1 MRYLKEHWH
10 EMLIYI
16 TFSFWILFNEK
27 ITIEGINLGVCISY
41 VLLLPI
47 LGITFISFQIM
58 DFRIQKVKINKE
70 IIKLLKEVTNYIFIF
85 IIFGLLTNLWKEVI
99 LSGNTTQNQNS
110 IEEDLSKN
118 PIYIFLL
125 AVIFAPLTEEALFRI
140 LPRYFIKNNIAYILI
155 SSFIFSYAH
164 CITTP
169 NSLLYVPM
177 YLPDAIYL
185 AYRYQKTEDVF
196 VPITIHCFSNAIA
209 YILLITSS

>member
-27 ITIEGINLGVCISY
+27 ITIEGINLGVGISY

-85 IIFGLLTNLWKEVI
+85 IIFGLLTNLWKEVV
-99 LSGNTTQNQNS
+99 LSGNATQNQNS

-125 AVIFAPLTEEALFRI
+125 AVIYAPLAEEALFRI
-140 LPRYFIKNNIAYILI
+140 LPRHFIKNNIAYILI
-155 SSFIFSYAH
+155 SSFIFLMPIALQHQIHYYMFQ
-164 CITTP
+164 CI
-169 NSLLYVPM
+169 
-177 YLPDAIYL
+177 
-185 AYRYQKTEDVF
+185 YQTLF
-196 VPITIHCFSNAIA
+196 T
-209 YILLITSS
+209 